1 MDHRQRVQS
10 GVKALSIGIALL
22 TLILGVPTPATA
34 DDGSGCSTCSG
45 LGGGNGEPHSQ
56 GDQGHGS
63 VVTTGVQFPGVDE
76 DSALGKATSEN
87 ASCTDCEWTISP
99 ACLANGPTDDALCM
113 GATMACTA
121 PAIRYRVYV
130 RRAGGPWTLVDTIC
144 LGPDQKPASVADVG
158 QVVRDRVET
167 FLPDAAPSFQPAEGG
182 LVNLPTIF
190 AAGEPGSITTEPFD
204 VLGFTVIITAKARW
218 TWAFGDGITQSFEK
232 PGGAYPNDDVSFT
245 YRDSGTR
252 NVSVTTYWDAT
263 FTVDGDGPFQVPGPE
278 ISKTAGPISVPVREA
293 KAELV
298 AG

>member
-1 MDHRQRVQS
+1 MRVLL
-10 GVKALSIGIALL
+10 ALALVL
-22 TLILGVPTPATA
+22 CASSAAVITNATTASAEGCGTNIQCTPPPRPPK
-34 DDGSGCSTCSG
+34 
-45 LGGGNGEPHSQ
+45 GE

-76 DSALGKATSEN
+76 DSALGKATSRN

-130 RRAGGPWTLVDTIC
+130 RNAGGPWTLVDTIC
-144 LGPDQKPASVADVG
+144 LGPDQRPASVADVG

-190 AAGEPGSITTEPFD
+190 AAGEPGSITTAPFD
-204 VLGFTVIITAKARW
+204 VLGFTVVVTAKARW
-218 TWAFGDGITQSFEK
+218 TWAFDDGITQSFEK